1 MYDPKTGHVRKEDEP
16 NIDIKKTNELWEE
29 YKATGGG
36 RTGRTYQVWKPKY
49 RLRFRYSSFFNIILY
64 QVLSF
69 LFVLTIIGIFFLIP
83 LWAHYL
89 ANNVEIEES
98 EVYQT

>member
-1 MYDPKTGHVRKEDEP
+1 MYDPKTGQMRKEDEP

-49 RLRFRYSSFFNIILY
+49 RLRFRFRSFPLLILY
-64 QVLSF
+64 IVISF
-69 LFVLTIIGIFFLIP
+69 LLVVTIIGIFFWIP
-83 LWAHYL
+83 LWANYL
-89 ANNVEIEES
+89 VNNVEIEE
-98 EVYQT
+98 TTGIR